1 MIYVLFGLTAGIFS
15 GLFGVGGGI
24 ILVPLFITFLSYN
37 SHKAVSLSLIAMSF
51 PVFLFS
57 LWKHYQAGHWGF
69 DMVKLGAMAAMG
81 MVMGGFI
88 GATIS
93 TKITSLMLK
102 KSFAVVLVFV
112 AMKLWMDKK

>member
-1 MIYVLFGLTAGIFS
+1 MLYLAFGLTAGIFS

-24 ILVPLFITFLSYN
+24 ILVPLFMTFLHYEA
-37 SHKAVSLSLIAMSF
+37 HRAVSLSLIAISF

-57 LWKHYQAGHWGF
+57 LWKHYHAGHWGF

-81 MVMGGFI
+81 MILGGFI

-93 TKITSLMLK
+93 TKMTSLMLK
-102 KSFAVVLVFV
+102 KSFAIVLVFV
-112 AMKLWMDKK
+112 AIKLWMDKK